1 MAANA
6 GPGIVED
13 GIVFYYDTGN
23 TVKSY
28 IGEPTT
34 NYYSSFEIAMSNLS
48 GATVTSTRPDGTT
61 GSIFR
66 VTVNSNSSTSRCVM
80 GHNLPEPIPQANVR
94 YTVSHWIRT
103 TGAVPVA
110 AGWEAEVGASDGY
123 ARPSFESGYVG
134 DYGSFTQ
141 PNTITSTWQR
151 VSYTFY
157 YISTKTSALVPF
169 IYFGSPA
176 GGSGDSVG
184 ATIDFYGF
192 QIEIKPHVTPY
203 TTGTRSGTQGLL
215 NMFGTSTINI
225 TNATFDSNAQIE
237 FDGTNDYIDS
247 GYDLSWNNA
256 SSASVELMVK
266 PYTVSGGNY
275 GIIGKE
281 YPNWEWAFYQYNS
294 SLALVYWDTGGSHS
308 NGMDFSVNAFPTA
321 NVWYHLVYTWDSSTS
336 IFYINGTAL
345 GSKTATNPAANQNRS
360 NNVMIGGHTY
370 VWADSYFNGKLDL
383 VKFYNRNLT
392 ASEVLTNYN
401 ALKTRFGI

>member
-6 GPGIVED
+6 GPDIAED

-34 NYYSSFEIAMSNLS
+34 NQFTNPDFSS
-48 GATVTSTRPDGTT
+48 GTT
-61 GSIFR
+61 GWTFGSWD
-66 VTVNSNSSTSRCVM
+66 
-80 GHNLPEPIPQANVR
+80 GGR
-94 YTVSHWIRT
+94 YTYTTETVLGPFGKPVPALKVVRT
-103 TGAVPVA
+103 TSDTSYAHFHQGNGGKFTNGNTYTLSAYVKGAGTLA
-110 AGWEAEVGASDGY
+110 QYTQGGY
-123 ARPSFESGYVG
+123 SP
-134 DYGSFTQ
+134 
-141 PNTITSTWQR
+141 ITYIPGQFVTLTDEWQR
-151 VSYTFY
+151 ISYTLSSQTDTLY
-157 YISTKTSALVPF
+157 PYWAAENITQNVPM
-169 IYFGSPA
+169 YFTFAQSEQKNHRTQFTNGS
-176 GGSGDSVG
+176 
-184 ATIDFYGF
+184 
-192 QIEIKPHVTPY
+192 
-203 TTGTRSGTQGLL
+203 RLGTQGLL
-215 NMFGTSTINI
+215 DLSNTSTLNI
-225 TNATFDSNAQIE
+225 TNATFDNNAQIE
-237 FDGTNDYIDS
+237 FDGTNDYTNS

-256 SSASVELMVK
+256 SSASIELMVK

-294 SLALVYWDTGGSHS
+294 LLALVYWDTGGSHS

-321 NVWYHLVYTWDSSTS
+321 NVWYHLVYTWDGSTS

>member
-1 MAANA
+1 MSANA
-6 GPGIVED
+6 GPDIVED

-66 VTVNSNSSTSRCVM
+66 VTVNSNSNTSRCVM
-80 GHNLPEPIPQANVR
+80 AHNLPEPIPQANVR

-176 GGSGDSVG
+176 GGSGDSIG

-192 QIEIKPHVTPY
+192 QIEINSHVTPY
-203 TTGTRSGTQGLL
+203 TTGTRSVTQGLL
-215 NMFGTSTINI
+215 DMTGNRVINI
-225 TNATFDSNAQIE
+225 ANVSFDSNAQMT
-237 FDGTNDYIDS
+237 FDGTNDYGQSDVFVPSITSKSYEAVTRLYDVNQQAGGVIGMMGENGEPFDTIVYNETDQGWGFGSTGFERTAWS
-247 GYDLSWNNA
+247 G
-256 SSASVELMVK
+256 VK
-266 PYTVSGGNY
+266 ETT
-275 GIIGKE
+275 
-281 YPNWEWAFYQYNS
+281 
-294 SLALVYWDTGGSHS
+294 TG
-308 NGMDFSVNAFPTA
+308 FV
-321 NVWYHLVYTWDSSTS
+321 HLVATYENYNYKLYRNGVLILTTTS
-336 IFYINGTAL
+336 YAALNYNFNTVVIFGKRHGTTTGPLNGEIPLTKIYSRA
-345 GSKTATNPAANQNRS
+345 
-360 NNVMIGGHTY
+360 
-370 VWADSYFNGKLDL
+370 
-383 VKFYNRNLT
+383 LT